1 MQANP
6 VQQQQ
11 QERVDNIAKVK
22 MLTSQLRDILSS
34 TLRTAAQTI
43 HANNLIDSGSLKA
56 NDAQIPRLDKSIEEF
71 FAVCDQIED
80 NLKTAMECYQ
90 QSASSQRYLPL
101 PVAPNRFEPHPQE
114 NNALAY
120 PQYLTAVRSQISYL
134 KEVHDLLLNASQN
147 IGPNE

>member
-6 VQQQQ
+6 VQQQDKI
-11 QERVDNIAKVK
+11 DNVSKVK
-22 MLTSQLRDILSS
+22 ILTPQLRDILAS

-43 HANNLIDSGSLKA
+43 QANNLIDSGSLKA

-71 FAVCDQIED
+71 FAICDQIEY

-90 QSASSQRYLPL
+90 QSASNQRYLPL
-101 PVAPNRFEPHPQE
+101 PVAPNRIEPHPQD
-114 NNALAY
+114 NNALSY
-120 PQYLTAVRSQISYL
+120 PQYVTSIRSQISYL